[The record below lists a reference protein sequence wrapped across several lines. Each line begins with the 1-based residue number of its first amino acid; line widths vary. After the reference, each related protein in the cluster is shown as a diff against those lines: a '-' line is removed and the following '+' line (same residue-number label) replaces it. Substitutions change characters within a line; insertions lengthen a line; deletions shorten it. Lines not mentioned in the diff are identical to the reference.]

1 MGTIHKPKAG
11 SLQYWPRKR
20 AERILPNVNWNTIK
34 SSSANLLGFIGYKVG
49 MTSAFVKDETADSMT
64 KGKRII
70 LPATIVECP
79 GIKIY
84 SIRFYKNKKVVGD
97 LIVSNDKELKRV
109 VKVPKQLG
117 KIDDVKVDFD
127 DLRVIVYS
135 EVKKTDIK
143 KTPDMIELAIGGTK
157 EQKLAFIKEKIGK
170 TISLSEVFSKGLV
183 DVRGVTIG
191 KGLQGPVKRFGIT
204 LKSHKSEKGV
214 RRPGSLG
221 PWHPA
226 RVTFVTAMAG
236 QLGYFTRVTLNNLIL
251 KSGKISETNINKV
264 GGFKHYGNIK
274 TEFLV
279 INGSLQGPQKRPLLL
294 TPSFRPTKRQLK
306 QKLEFVELR

>member
-1 MGTIHKPKAG
+1 MGAPVKPKAG
-11 SLQYWPRKR
+11 SQQYWPRKR

-34 SSSANLLGFIGYKVG
+34 SENANLQGFIGYKVG
-49 MTSAFVKDETADSMT
+49 MTSVFMKDDTADSMT
-64 KGKRII
+64 KGKKII

-79 GIKIY
+79 GVKIY
-84 SIRFYKNKKVVGD
+84 SVRFYKNKKVVGEV
-97 LIVSNDKELKRV
+97 IVSNDKELKRI
-109 VKVPKQLG
+109 VKVPKQVG
-117 KIDDVKVDFD
+117 KVEDFKADFD

-157 EQKLAFIKEKIGK
+157 DQKLAFVKEKIGK
-170 TISLSEVFSKGLV
+170 SISVSEVFPKGLV

-191 KGLQGPVKRFGIT
+191 KGLQGPVQRFGIT

-236 QLGYFTRVTLNNLIL
+236 QLGFFTRVLLNNMIL
-251 KSGKISETNINKV
+251 KSGKISELDINKA
-264 GGFKHYGNIK
+264 GGFRHYGNIK

-279 INGSLQGPQKRPLLL
+279 ISGSLQGPQMRPLLL
-294 TPSFRPTKRQLK
+294 TPSYRPTKRQLK
-306 QKLEFVELR
+306 QKLEFIELR

>member
-1 MGTIHKPKAG
+1 MGAPVKPKAG
-11 SLQYWPRKR
+11 SQQYWPRKR

-34 SSSANLLGFIGYKVG
+34 SENANLQGFIGYKVG
-49 MTSAFVKDETADSMT
+49 MTSVFMKDDTADSMT
-64 KGKRII
+64 KGKKII

-79 GIKIY
+79 GVKIY
-84 SIRFYKNKKVVGD
+84 SVRFYKNKKVVGEV
-97 LIVSNDKELKRV
+97 IVSNDKELKRI
-109 VKVPKQLG
+109 VKVPKQVG
-117 KIDDVKVDFD
+117 KVEDFKADFD

-143 KTPDMIELAIGGTK
+143 KTPNIIELAIGGNK
-157 EQKLAFIKEKIGK
+157 DQKLAFVKEKIGK
-170 TISLSEVFSKGLV
+170 SISVSEVFPKGLV

-191 KGLQGPVKRFGIT
+191 KGLQGPVQRFGIT

-236 QLGYFTRVTLNNLIL
+236 QLGFFTRVLLNNMIL
-251 KSGKISETNINKV
+251 KSGKISELDINKA
-264 GGFKHYGNIK
+264 GGFRHYGNIK

-279 INGSLQGPQKRPLLL
+279 ISGSLQGPQMRPLLL
-294 TPSFRPTKRQLK
+294 TPSYRPTKRQLK
-306 QKLEFVELR
+306 QKLEFIELR

>member
-1 MGTIHKPKAG
+1 MGAPNKPKAG
-11 SLQYWPRKR
+11 SQQYWPRKR
-20 AERILPNVNWNTIK
+20 AERILPNVNWNPIK
-34 SSSANLLGFIGYKVG
+34 SENVNLQGFIGYKVG
-49 MTSAFVKDETADSMT
+49 MTSAFMKDDTADSMT
-64 KGKRII
+64 KGKKII

-79 GIKIY
+79 GVKIY
-84 SIRFYKNKKVVGD
+84 SVRFYKNKKVVGD
-97 LIVSNDKELKRV
+97 VIVSNDKELKRV
-109 VKVPKQLG
+109 VKIPKQVG
-117 KIDDVKVDFD
+117 KIEDFKADFD
-127 DLRVIVYS
+127 DLRVIIYS
-135 EVKKTDIK
+135 EAKKTDIK
-143 KTPDMIELAIGGTK
+143 KTPDMIEVAIGGTK
-157 EQKLAFIKEKIGK
+157 DQKVAFAKERIGK
-170 TISLSEVFSKGLV
+170 TISVSEVFPKGLV

-226 RVTFVTAMAG
+226 RVTFVSAMAG
-236 QLGYFTRVTLNNLIL
+236 QLGYFTRVLLNNLIL
-251 KSGKISETNINKV
+251 KSGKISEMNINKE

-294 TPSFRPTKRQLK
+294 TPSFRPTKKQTK
-306 QKLEFVELR
+306 QKLEFIELR

>member
-1 MGTIHKPKAG
+1 MGQPGKPKAG
-11 SLQYWPRKR
+11 SQQYWPRKR
-20 AERILPNVNWNTIK
+20 AERILPNVNWNPLK
-34 SSSANLLGFIGYKVG
+34 SETVGLQGFIGYKVG
-49 MTSAFVKDETADSMT
+49 MTSVFLKDDTADSMT
-64 KGKRII
+64 KGKKII

-84 SIRFYKNKKVVGD
+84 SIRFYKNKKVAGE

-109 VKVPKQLG
+109 VKVPKQVG
-117 KIDDVKVDFD
+117 KFEDVKIDFD
-127 DLRVIVYS
+127 DLRVLVYS

-143 KTPDMIELAIGGTK
+143 KSPDMIELAIGGTK
-157 EQKLAFIKEKIGK
+157 DQKIAFVKERIGK
-170 TISLSEVFSKGLV
+170 SISVSEVFPKGLV
-183 DVRGVTIG
+183 DVRGVTTG
-191 KGLQGPVKRFGIT
+191 HGLQGPVKRFGIT

-236 QLGYFTRVTLNNLIL
+236 QLGFFTRVLLNNMVL
-251 KSGKISETNINKV
+251 KSAKISDLNINKA
-264 GGFKHYGNIK
+264 GGFPHYGNIK

-279 INGSLQGPQKRPLLL
+279 ISGSLPGPQKRPLLL
-294 TPSFRPTKRQLK
+294 TASLRPTKKQLK
-306 QKLEFVELR
+306 QKLEFIELR